1 MYRKCQILKQYVEM
15 IGASKSEEEALE
27 AVVKIVLDARDS
39 KEVQNAAEDY
49 VNEAFDYA
57 ATS

>member
-27 AVVKIVLDARDS
+27 AVVKIVLDAADS
-39 KEVQNAAEDY
+39 VEIQNAAIAY
-49 VNEAFDYA
+49 VNESLDYA